1 MTDQKLRVRCPSN
14 GEPRHL
20 YSCALLNT
28 VSENKNEVSENTKE
42 AKELLAVRIK
52 PFKYI
57 NLELWTFLEHVV

>member
-1 MTDQKLRVRCPSN
+1 MTDQKLRVRRPSN
-14 GEPRHL
+14 GEPMHL

-28 VSENKNEVSENTKE
+28 VSENKNEVPENTKE

-57 NLELWTFLEHVV
+57 NLEL